1 MPYMSWIWASSEEL
15 EQKEKVMRNDIPMSR
30 SEMESLI
37 EDLRIKPKY
46 RDILRLRFLD
56 CLTYEEIAECVDM
69 SDRQVKRIVYKYGDM
84 VLCRVPDVSGR

>member
-1 MPYMSWIWASSEEL
+1 MSWIWASSEEL

>member
-1 MPYMSWIWASSEEL
+1 MSWIWASTEEL
-15 EQKEKVMRNDIPMSR
+15 GQKEEVMRNDIPMSR

-69 SDRQVKRIVYKYGDM
+69 SDRQVKRIVYKYGDV

>member
-1 MPYMSWIWASSEEL
+1 MPYMSWIWASTEEL
-15 EQKEKVMRNDIPMSR
+15 GQKEEVMRNDIPMSR

-69 SDRQVKRIVYKYGDM
+69 SDRQVKRIVYKYGDV

>member
-1 MPYMSWIWASSEEL
+1 M

-84 VLCRVPDVSGR
+84 VLCHVPDVSGR